1 MLVVVSEIHQMFLL
15 LKLYICESARHCE
28 QERKLPSVPVWIG
41 IHQKSDVT
49 AYMLVAGAR
58 TRMFFALKIFKLD
71 GCENV
76 RRDGQDRK
84 LPLTLV

>member
-1 MLVVVSEIHQMFLL
+1 MPDTVNRRENFPQRLSGSEFTRRGMSEH
-15 LKLYICESARHCE
+15 
-28 QERKLPSVPVWIG
+28 
-41 IHQKSDVT
+41 
-49 AYMLVAGAR
+49 MLVAGAR

-76 RRDGQDRK
+76 RRNGQDRK